1 MESKHQRRYP
11 QDIRKRTFD
20 FACRIVKLHQYL
32 YQKGGTERAIGTQVL
47 RSGTSIGANLE
58 EANAGQTK
66 RDFIAKCSISLKEA
80 RETYFWLRLLVTTDI
95 LPDALLKPLLT
106 ETNEIISILTTIVKS
121 AKQHNDG

>member
-1 MESKHQRRYP
+1 MEAQHPRRSP
-11 QDIRKRTFD
+11 QDIRERTFD

-32 YQKGGTERAIGTQVL
+32 YKKGGTERVIGAQIL

-80 RETYFWLRLLVTTDI
+80 RETHFWLRLLLTTN
-95 LPDALLKPLLT
+95 LVSVARLSPLLM
-106 ETNEIISILTTIVKS
+106 ENNEIISILTVLVKN
-121 AKQHNDG
+121 AKETHK